1 MGRFDRIHTPR
12 LQVEVNLPNY
22 DLRKSVA
29 AAARREERNRKKRN
43 RQVTSSD
50 TAQAGRD
57 DEPIHLGGDGQQAA
71 VPQLGAQRQTTVEIE
86 L

>member
-12 LQVEVNLPNY
+12 IQVEVNLPNY

-29 AAARREERNRKKRN
+29 AAARRQERNRKKRN
-43 RQVTSSD
+43 RQVASAD
-50 TAQAGRD
+50 IAQPAHD
-57 DEPIHLGGDGQQAA
+57 DAPIHLGSDGQQAV
-71 VPQLGAQRQTTVEIE
+71 VPQFAAQGQTIVEIE